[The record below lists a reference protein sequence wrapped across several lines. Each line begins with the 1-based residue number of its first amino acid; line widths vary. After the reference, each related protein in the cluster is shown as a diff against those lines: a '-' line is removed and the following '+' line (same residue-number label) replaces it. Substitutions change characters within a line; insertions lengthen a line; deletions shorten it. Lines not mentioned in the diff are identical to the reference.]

1 MSEDPK
7 EPKEPTLKA
16 GDEIISMCP
25 VCLVGFQEKVA
36 TNINH
41 VCPNPKCKKTFC
53 VMVFD

>member
-7 EPKEPTLKA
+7 EPKLEA
-16 GDEIISMCP
+16 GAEIIGSCH
-25 VCLVGFQEKVA
+25 VCSVGFQEKVA

-53 VMVFD
+53 VMVFE